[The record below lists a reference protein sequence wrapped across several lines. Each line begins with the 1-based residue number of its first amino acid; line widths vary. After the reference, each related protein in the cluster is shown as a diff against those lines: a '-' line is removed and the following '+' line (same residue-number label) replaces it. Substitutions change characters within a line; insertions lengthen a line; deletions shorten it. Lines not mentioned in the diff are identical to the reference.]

1 MLDKAWVWRKMK
13 ELARYAGVPP
23 EKVHAHNFRHFFAK
37 IYLARY
43 HDIVDLADILGHSSV
58 ETTRI
63 YTRTS
68 RAEKQE
74 RIDAMNL

>member
-1 MLDKAWVWRKMK
+1 MFTGL
-13 ELARYAGVPP
+13 PP
-23 EKVHAHNFRHFFAK
+23 EKAHAHNFRHLFAK
-37 IYLARY
+37 TFLANY

-68 RAEKQE
+68 SNEKQA
-74 RIDAMNL
+74 RINKMKFLGGQMF